1 MAKPLL
7 IYGVNGYTGR
17 LVLEEALARGHR
29 PILSGRAAGPVQE
42 LAARHGL
49 EARPAAL
56 DDPAALQRALVGVGA
71 VLHCAGPFM
80 RTARPMLEACLASG
94 VHYLDITGEIGVFEA
109 MAAAH
114 DRAVKAGIS
123 VIPGVGFD
131 VVPTD
136 CLAAHLKRRLPGA
149 TAIELAFTGGTG
161 PSHGTAATVIEGLG
175 LGGAVRRDG
184 RIRRVPTAWKA
195 RTFAFADKPRL
206 CVTIPWGDVSTA
218 FHSTGIPDITT
229 YMATSASG
237 LRSMRLM
244 RVFEPVLRARAVKR
258 FLLGRLKARP
268 AGPSAAS
275 LERTKS
281 QVWGEATDATGASV
295 RARLT
300 AATGY
305 KLTAVASVR
314 AAERVLAGGI
324 GSGFLTPSMAFGA
337 DFILEIPGSVREDLP

>member
-1 MAKPLL
+1 MTKPLL
-7 IYGVNGYTGR
+7 IYGVTGYTGR
-17 LVLEEALARGHR
+17 LVLEEALSRGLR
-29 PILSGRAAGPVQE
+29 PILAGRSAGPVQE
-42 LAARHGL
+42 LAARQGL
-49 EARPAAL
+49 EARPASL
-56 DDPAALQRALVGVGA
+56 DDAASIERALHGVGA

-80 RTARPMLEACLASG
+80 HTAKPMLEACLATG
-94 VHYLDITGEIGVFEA
+94 AHYLDITGEIGVFEA

-114 DRAVKAGIS
+114 DRAVKAGIT

-136 CLAAHLKRRLPGA
+136 CLAAHLSRRLPGA
-149 TAIELAFTGGTG
+149 TSLELAFSGGTG

-175 LGGAVRRDG
+175 LGGAVRREG

-195 RTFAFADKPRL
+195 RTIAFADKPRL

-229 YMATSASG
+229 YMATTASG

-244 RVFEPVLRARAVKR
+244 RVLEPVLRARAVKD
-258 FLLGRLKARP
+258 FLLARLKARP
-268 AGPSAAS
+268 AGPNAAS

-281 QVWGEATDATGASV
+281 QVWGEAKDASGASV

-324 GSGFLTPSMAFGA
+324 PSGFLTPSKAFGA
-337 DFILEIPGSVREDLP
+337 DFILEIPGSTREDLP